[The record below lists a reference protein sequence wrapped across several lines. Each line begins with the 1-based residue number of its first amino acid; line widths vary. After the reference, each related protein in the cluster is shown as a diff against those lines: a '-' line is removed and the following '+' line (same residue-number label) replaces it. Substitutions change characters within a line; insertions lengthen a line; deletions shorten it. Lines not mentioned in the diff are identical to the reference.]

1 MKFILKSET
10 VAEHSEQLRV
20 LFDYAIKNFGSIKVV
35 NEFSELPNGVCFEWG
50 ETRYVEIPMDYA
62 PESAR
67 TAFFNLAKSQNILVE
82 QPTDLTP
89 QKITW

>member
-1 MKFILKSET
+1 MKYTLKSET

-35 NEFSELPNGVCFEWG
+35 NEFRQLADGVCFEWG
-50 ETRYVEIPMDYA
+50 EVRYVEIPMEYA
-62 PESAR
+62 SEKLRA
-67 TAFFNLAKSQNILVE
+67 AFFDLAKSQNILVE
-82 QPTDLTP
+82 ESDPTP